1 MRGTG
6 YEVQSDPVPELP
18 EVEAVRRELEPRLS
32 GARIV
37 GVLLRRP
44 DLRRPFPRDFERRL
58 RGATVHRLARRGKYL
73 LADLS
78 SGETLVM
85 HLGMSGAF
93 RVHDADAAPEPHDH
107 VVFALESGVQV
118 SFNDPRRFG
127 IMDLVPSTDLDR
139 RPPLA
144 AMGLEPLS
152 AEFNGA
158 ALARACARRRTS
170 IKVALLD
177 QEVVAGLGNIYAS
190 EALSLARLSPRQ
202 PASNIATSA
211 GRPRKSAHALAAAI
225 KAVLLRAIARQTGR
239 RYRGATFR
247 VYDRAGERCPNRGCP
262 GTIRRITQA
271 GRSTYYCPRCQRS
284 GVKSARGPE

>member
-1 MRGTG
+1 M
-6 YEVQSDPVPELP
+6 
-18 EVEAVRRELEPRLS
+18 
-32 GARIV
+32 
-37 GVLLRRP
+37 
-44 DLRRPFPRDFERRL
+44 
-58 RGATVHRLARRGKYL
+58 HRLARRGKYL

-139 RPPLA
+139 RPPLD
-144 AMGLEPLS
+144 AMGPEPLS
-152 AEFNGA
+152 AEFNAA
-158 ALARACARRRTS
+158 ALARACARRRTP

-190 EALSLARLSPRQ
+190 EALEPGAP
-202 PASNIATSA
+202 
-211 GRPRKSAHALAAAI
+211 LAATAGLEPRDPGGP
-225 KAVLLRAIARQTGR
+225 AAQERACPGGR
-239 RYRGATFR
+239 DQGRAAPGDRPADWPPLSRGAFR
-247 VYDRAGERCPNRGCP
+247 VYDREATLPRGCP
-262 GTIRRITQA
+262 GIIRRITQA
-271 GRSTYYCPRCQRS
+271 GRSTYYCPKCQRS
-284 GVKSARGPE
+284 GGQKRLKSGLKGA

>member
-1 MRGTG
+1 MEEVYGVRGARYG

-44 DLRRPFPRDFERRL
+44 DLRRPFPTDFERRL

-107 VVFALESGVQV
+107 VVLALESGVRV

-158 ALARACARRRTS
+158 ALARACARRRTP

-177 QEVVAGLGNIYAS
+177 QEVVAGLGQHLRERGPQPGAP
-190 EALSLARLSPRQ
+190 LA
-202 PASNIATSA
+202 ATAGIEHRDSA

-225 KAVLLRAIARQTGR
+225 KAVLHPGDRTADWPTLPRRHVQGVRA
-239 RYRGATFR
+239 
-247 VYDRAGERCPNRGCP
+247 
-262 GTIRRITQA
+262 
-271 GRSTYYCPRCQRS
+271 
-284 GVKSARGPE
+284 